1 MEAVSIPRSPASSV
15 ITSAALAFSAI
26 LPFEVPLKRLK
37 QTLLGAGALFLLAA
51 SVRPASLTFTI
62 DAGAPVTA
70 ISKEAYGANWDI
82 GVPQIPL
89 YRQGGNR
96 LTGYNWENNASN
108 AGTDYGPNHEDWYM
122 VPTGVTPPGMPATT
136 LTTFILGNNALGAE
150 SLVTLQ
156 AAGYVSA
163 DGNCNCDVT
172 VTGPA
177 DTSGTYWK
185 AVSFTGGPTTGLPNT
200 GDNVVYMN
208 EEMAYLLSTVGGAGT
223 GGAKFYCLDNE
234 PGIWNGTHPM
244 ICPTQPSYAVITSK
258 GVSLATVIT
267 AADPGAQ
274 VLGLVEAGWWWLGY
288 NYGTKALD
296 NANSYLS
303 QMSAAS
309 TSQGHRLL
317 HYLDVHWYPEVYY
330 INGGV
335 TTRITSTNVDGG
347 TGNMR
352 MQAPRSLWDPTY
364 VDPNDNICG
373 AIGGLPLTMIS
384 RLQTAVSQYYPGTKV
399 AMSEYYYG
407 GDYDVSGGVAEA
419 DALGIFGKTGTLAC
433 MFGNGVTY
441 IRAAYNLY
449 LNYDGAGSSFGN
461 LSMPASTNSVTF
473 SSVYA
478 SRNNAS
484 PNKMWLIAV
493 DRNFTSASVTD
504 SASFTVNNL
513 SAGQSITGIRA
524 FRFDANSSTLYSP
537 STAPVTTSANS
548 FSDSAMPG
556 RSGTIYELTLS
567 SSFATFTPTPSATPT
582 ATASLTPTRT
592 PTATASATRTPTS
605 TATSTASTTPSSTP
619 SYTPTATVTSTFT
632 STTTATPS
640 PTGTWYTSTP
650 TNSPTST
657 PTSTPTLTP
666 TPTASFTPTTTR
678 TQTATSTP
686 TPTNTPAP
694 TLTPFPLTLLFPNPV
709 RDQSALNFYY
719 TITSP
724 VDKVELKVF
733 TLADRKIY
741 EDDTAIT
748 SLGQHQYILNWSNQ
762 GLNIANGLYYL
773 VLAYKTGGVET
784 RQAVMKLLV
793 LR

>member
-1 MEAVSIPRSPASSV
+1 M
-15 ITSAALAFSAI
+15 
-26 LPFEVPLKRLK
+26 KRLK
-37 QTLLGAGALFLLAA
+37 QIILDAGALFFLTA
-51 SVRPASLTFTI
+51 SGNAASLTFTI
-62 DAGAPVTA
+62 DAGAPVSA
-70 ISKEAYGANWDI
+70 IPQEAYGANWDI

-136 LTTFILGNNALGAE
+136 LTTFISGNNAKGAE

-185 AVSFTGGPTTGLPNT
+185 TVVFSGGPTTGLPNT
-200 GDNVVYMN
+200 SDNVVYMN
-208 EEMAYLLSTVGGAGT
+208 EEMAYLLSAVGGAGT

-274 VLGLVEAGWWWLGY
+274 VLGPVEAGWWWLGY
-288 NYGTKALD
+288 NYGTHALD
-296 NANSYLS
+296 NADSYLS

-309 TSQGHRLL
+309 TSQGRRLL

-335 TTRITSTNVDGG
+335 TTRITNTNVDGG

-373 AIGGLPLTMIS
+373 AIGGQPLTMIS

-441 IRAAYNLY
+441 IRSAYNLY

-461 LSMPASTNSVTF
+461 LSMPASTNSVTL
-473 SSVYA
+473 SSLYA
-478 SRNNAS
+478 SRNNSS
-484 PNKMWLIAV
+484 PNKMWLVAV

-504 SASFTVNNL
+504 SAAFTVNNL
-513 SAGQSITGIRA
+513 AAGQSIIGIRA
-524 FRFDANSSTLYSP
+524 FRFDANNSTLYTVSP
-537 STAPVTTSANS
+537 APVTTSATSFTDNS
-548 FSDSAMPG
+548 MPG

-567 SSFATFTPTPSATPT
+567 QSFATFTPTPSAT
-582 ATASLTPTRT
+582 ATA
-592 PTATASATRTPTS
+592 TPTS
-605 TATSTASTTPSSTP
+605 TATRTPINTPTASFTSTPTNTPTSSASSTPTPTPSSTP
-619 SYTPTATVTSTFT
+619 TGTPSFTPT
-632 STTTATPS
+632 PS
-640 PTGTWYTSTP
+640 GTWYTSTP
-650 TNSPTST
+650 TDSPTST

-666 TPTASFTPTTTR
+666 TPTATFTPTTTK

-686 TPTNTPAP
+686 TSTPTLSPTITNTFSWTP
-694 TLTPFPLTLLFPNPV
+694 TPNLLNTLYPNPV
-709 RDQSALNFYY
+709 TGSQPVNFNYNV
-719 TITSP
+719 TSP
-724 VDKVELKVF
+724 LDQVKVKLF
-733 TLADRKIY
+733 TVSFRKIY
-741 EDDTAIT
+741 EDDTLPTGMGANKY
-748 SLGQHQYILNWSNQ
+748 SLNWSNA
-762 GLNIANGLYYL
+762 GLNIANGLYYV
-773 VLAYKTGGVET
+773 VLYFKSGGSET
-784 RQAVMKLLV
+784 HQIMKLLV
-793 LR
+793 QR